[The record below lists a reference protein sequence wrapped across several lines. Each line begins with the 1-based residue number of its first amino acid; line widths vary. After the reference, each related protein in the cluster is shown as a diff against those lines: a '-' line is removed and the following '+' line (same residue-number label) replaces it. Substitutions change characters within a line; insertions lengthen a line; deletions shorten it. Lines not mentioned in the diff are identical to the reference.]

1 MKKRPAQAM
10 PVMKRC
16 DACGRLRAYEA
27 DDRFCLLCG
36 GDSLRDR
43 CSCGRTFDY
52 AMTAEGDLFCP
63 RCGQIVR
70 GRAGV
75 FEA

>member
-1 MKKRPAQAM
+1 MI
-10 PVMKRC
+10 KRC
-16 DACGRLRAYEA
+16 DVCRRFKTYEE

-36 GDSLRDR
+36 SDALSDR
-43 CSCGRTFDY
+43 CACGRPFDY
-52 AMTAEGDLFCP
+52 ATPESGDLFCP

-70 GRAGV
+70 GRATE